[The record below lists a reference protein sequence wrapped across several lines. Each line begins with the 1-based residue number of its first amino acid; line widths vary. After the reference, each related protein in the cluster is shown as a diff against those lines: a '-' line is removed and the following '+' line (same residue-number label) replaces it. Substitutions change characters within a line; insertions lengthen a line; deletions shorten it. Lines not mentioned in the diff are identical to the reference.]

1 MDFKEEIDKLIK
13 DSKRVLKVSKK
24 PDREEYMLMA
34 KVTLLGLVVIGCI
47 GFLIVL
53 LGQLIGL

>member
-24 PDREEYMLMA
+24 PDCEEYMLMA